1 MAWRFPV
8 CVDVRCDGEMLGA
21 AVQRPSADIDL
32 EHSLYLVISSIASPA
47 PAAAQENLFYTLH
60 ILQHSGEFLEQR
72 K

>member
-1 MAWRFPV
+1 MQ
-8 CVDVRCDGEMLGA
+8 GA
-21 AVQRPSADIDL
+21 AVQRPTADIDL

-47 PAAAQENLFYTLH
+47 PAAAAQENLFYTLH